1 MIVCWKLCSSRNA
14 DTLGGPALPL
24 SHPYPCRVFLQN
36 QIDEPNTPY
45 YYDSGAESDGSHT
58 RSPKEPRNALDFE
71 QLQGKLVDVAANCP
85 PSPASSHGDQSDDEG
100 KKKAF
105 AANRKKH
112 YNEMELVRKFRDE
125 HANDD
130 DDDEGN
136 QADTDM

>member
-1 MIVCWKLCSSRNA
+1 MLSLVAVLLCFLVSLR
-14 DTLGGPALPL
+14 PL
-24 SHPYPCRVFLQN
+24 FSFKN

-45 YYDSGAESDGSHT
+45 NYDSGAESDCSNT
-58 RSPKEPRNALDFE
+58 RSPKEARNALDFE

-112 YNEMELVRKFRDE
+112 YNEMELVKKFREE
-125 HANDD
+125 HANDE
-130 DDDEGN
+130 DEGN
-136 QADTDM
+136 EADMDM